1 MTTLTIEI
9 PDNETAIIST
19 ILKTVKKAG
28 GNILDIDSDSD
39 FSEAELSLL
48 KEAYKEALLIKDGTI
63 KSIPVSE
70 LWND

>member
-9 PDNETAIIST
+9 PDSKRRFISDIIKEQGGT
-19 ILKTVKKAG
+19 I
-28 GNILDIDSDSD
+28 IDVSSDD
-39 FSEAELSLL
+39 DDLSESEFNLL
-48 KEAYKEALLIKDGTI
+48 KESYKEALQIKDGTI